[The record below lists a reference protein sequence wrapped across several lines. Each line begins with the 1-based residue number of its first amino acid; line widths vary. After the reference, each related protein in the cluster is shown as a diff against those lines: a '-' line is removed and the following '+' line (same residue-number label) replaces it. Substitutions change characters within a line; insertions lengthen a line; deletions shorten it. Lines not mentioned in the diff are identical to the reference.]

1 MKLGGFGFIKDY
13 DRIQAAGFDY
23 AELDMPEIEAL
34 NDEDYAAFRTHVEQ
48 TAFPIPTGARI
59 LPVKEPLFFVPGFQE
74 TSLESYLKS
83 SCKKSAEV
91 GIKTILFGNGKARWL
106 VDGDSLKREEV
117 FIRFLRMLCEIAG
130 EHGQEVLIEP
140 LGPKYSNYMNTVPE
154 AARVIDAANMPN
166 LFVMADL
173 RHFVWSEEPF
183 EDIVRYK
190 DLVRHIHVDYP
201 LSYPERKYPNVR
213 DDYDYAPFF
222 RQLRDYGGRLTIE
235 ADIPA
240 DWNRAGTDARELLSA
255 YEVKGRRD
263 SCD

>member
-1 MKLGGFGFIKDY
+1 MRVIKKINNNVALCIDHSGREVIAMGKGLGFGQIPREVPLREIERTFY
-13 DRIQAAGFDY
+13 DIDDTGRGA
-23 AELDMPEIEAL
+23 LRDMPDNVL
-34 NDEDYAAFRTHVEQ
+34 
-48 TAFPIPTGARI
+48 
-59 LPVKEPLFFVPGFQE
+59 LF
-74 TSLESYLKS
+74 
-83 SCKKSAEV
+83 
-91 GIKTILFGNGKARWL
+91 
-106 VDGDSLKREEV
+106 
-117 FIRFLRMLCEIAG
+117 
-130 EHGQEVLIEP
+130 
-140 LGPKYSNYMNTVPE
+140 

>member
-1 MKLGGFGFIKDY
+1 MRLGGFGFIKDY
-13 DRIQAAGFDY
+13 DSIKAAGFDY

-34 NDEDYAAFRTHVEQ
+34 SDEGFASFRAHVQE

-74 TSLESYLKS
+74 TSWESYLKS
-83 SCKKSAEV
+83 SCKKCGEV

-106 VDGDSLKREEV
+106 VDEDSLKKEEI

-130 EHGQEVLIEP
+130 EQGQEVLIEP

-173 RHFVWSEEPF
+173 RHFVWSKEPF
-183 EDIVRYK
+183 EDVVQYK

-213 DDYDYAPFF
+213 DNYDYAPFF
-222 RQLRDYGGRLTIE
+222 RQLKHYDGTLTIE
-235 ADIPA
+235 ADIPD
-240 DWNRAGTDARELLSA
+240 DWSAAGAEARALMAA
-255 YEVKGRRD
+255 YEAK
-263 SCD
+263 

>member
-13 DRIQAAGFDY
+13 DHIKAAGFDY

-34 NDEDYAAFRTHVEQ
+34 SDEGFASFRAHVQEA
-48 TAFPIPTGARI
+48 AFPIPTGARI

-74 TSLESYLKS
+74 TSLESYLRS
-83 SCKKSAEV
+83 SCKKCGEV
-91 GIKTILFGNGKARWL
+91 GIKNILFGNGKARWL
-106 VDGDSLKREEV
+106 VDEGSIKKEAI
-117 FIRFLRMLCEIAG
+117 FISFLRMLCEIAG
-130 EHGQEVLIEP
+130 EQGQEILIEP

-154 AARVIDAANMPN
+154 AARVINKANMPN

-173 RHFVWSEEPF
+173 RHFVWSKEPF

-201 LSYPERKYPNVR
+201 LSYPERKYPSVQ

-222 RQLRDYGGRLTIE
+222 RQLRIYDGTLTIE

-240 DWNRAGTDARELLSA
+240 DWSAAGADARELLMA
-255 YEVKGRRD
+255 YRTK
-263 SCD
+263 